1 MTRTSFPLRALVCST
16 VLVAGAMPAHAADA
30 AAPTEAAPP
39 APPYTLTYH
48 IDLVSRYYAR
58 GLTTTYGV
66 KPFGTKF
73 ADAPESDKPTLQWGA
88 DFVHSSGIYLGYFG
102 SQINYSYDAVG
113 KAYSLADRSGVRYQ
127 DEKSIENDF
136 YGGYN
141 GTIGDIGYVVGGT
154 YYYYING
161 TASNWF
167 ETKLGLTY
175 GPFGFYAQTALQE
188 SQASNKGDTYWTLT
202 YATALPYDVNFL
214 GTLGFYTYKKE
225 GKYLG
230 SRDTYNNLDCAAG
243 SYFNVTG
250 CMDPGGKLSSGNF
263 RHLTLGFTKAIPDTP
278 ITLGLQGIIGGKN
291 RFDISQGERV
301 VVYATAGF

>member
-1 MTRTSFPLRALVCST
+1 MTRISFPLRALVCST
-16 VLVAGAMPAHAADA
+16 ALVAGATSAIAADA
-30 AAPTEAAPP
+30 PAAAPAPD
-39 APPYTLTYH
+39 YTLTYH
-48 IDLVSRYYAR
+48 VDLVSRYYSR
-58 GLTTTYGV
+58 GLTTTYGI
-66 KPFGTKF
+66 KPVGTKL
-73 ADAPESDKPTLQWGA
+73 ADAPESDKPALQWGA
-88 DFVHSSGIYLGYFG
+88 DFVHSSGFYLGYWG
-102 SQINYSYDAVG
+102 GQINYSYDAVG
-113 KAYSLADRSGVRYQ
+113 KAYSDRSIGTFQ

-230 SRDTYNNLDCAAG
+230 SNDTAPATAGPCPAG

-250 CMDPGGKLSSGNF
+250 CMVVGGSLSSGNF

-278 ITLGLQGIIGGKN
+278 VTLGLQGIIGGKN
-291 RFDISQGERV
+291 RFDISQGDRV
-301 VVYATAGF
+301 VVTVSAGF